1 MVRYVI
7 GAKSGNEHFYGD
19 GGPASQ
25 ATLNFPSGIVL
36 SSVGMAYIADTW
48 NHRIRCV
55 DLNSGIITTIAGTG
69 QAKFSGDHGPASTA
83 TLNEPVALALDNLNC
98 LFVADQS
105 NNRIRMID
113 LNTGIISTIAGNGE
127 SGYTGDGVNGTQVG
141 LSGPSGVAVD
151 QEGNIFIADTFNGRI
166 RHVHRKTGVIDT
178 IAGDGGTFQYH
189 PGVNEDSLS
198 LSRPYAIAIDYD
210 GCLFITDTDN
220 HLIRKWDPSQ
230 KHMSLVAGNG
240 APQFSGDGDSPEKCG
255 LNYPFGVAIGLQ
267 REIFIADTFNQ
278 RIRVIVCGQS

>member
-1 MVRYVI
+1 MLHSIQLGTIGTIAGVGEPGYQGDGESAINALLNEPKNIALDRSGNLYIVDSENHVIRCVNSQTGIINTLAGCVHHEHSLLPATSSAMDGCEESDDPLADPLPSPDTRYTQQSDVSGMVRYVI

-105 NNRIRMID
+105 NN
-113 LNTGIISTIAGNGE
+113 
-127 SGYTGDGVNGTQVG
+127 
-141 LSGPSGVAVD
+141 
-151 QEGNIFIADTFNGRI
+151 
-166 RHVHRKTGVIDT
+166 
-178 IAGDGGTFQYH
+178 
-189 PGVNEDSLS
+189 
-198 LSRPYAIAIDYD
+198 
-210 GCLFITDTDN
+210 
-220 HLIRKWDPSQ
+220 
-230 KHMSLVAGNG
+230 
-240 APQFSGDGDSPEKCG
+240 
-255 LNYPFGVAIGLQ
+255 
-267 REIFIADTFNQ
+267 
-278 RIRVIVCGQS
+278 